1 MHNEILI
8 SNLRFC
14 LVNNDCFEYVIKIMD
29 EYNTTLELVGQLKD
43 INNMI
48 YLIIIKIIIKMMIY
62 IQKSKRK

>member
-29 EYNTTLELVGQLKD
+29 EYNTTLELVGQLKRYKQYD
-43 INNMI
+43 IS
-48 YLIIIKIIIKMMIY
+48 L
-62 IQKSKRK
+62 